1 MQTTGNVDN
10 HEMMPKKIV
19 FTFELTRLP
28 LVAGDLDL
36 VVCNR
41 AAPGIKIVETGRIS
55 TTTRGVRLTAIRKD
69 HLQLTPLLLGFG
81 LVS

>member
-1 MQTTGNVDN
+1 MSK
-10 HEMMPKKIV
+10 ML
-19 FTFELTRLP
+19 FAFELSRLP

-41 AAPGIKIVETGRIS
+41 AGPGVKIVETGRII

>member
-1 MQTTGNVDN
+1 
-10 HEMMPKKIV
+10 MMPKKIV